1 MKSNDFPTKL
11 TKTMLVLILNGDN
24 PISIKDYGPI
34 ALFNVLY
41 KIMANAITNRL
52 RGILHEIISPA

>member
-1 MKSNDFPTKL
+1 
-11 TKTMLVLILNGDN
+11 MLVLILNGDN
-24 PISIKDYGPI
+24 QISIKDYGPI

-52 RGILHEIISPA
+52 RGILHEIISPI